1 MSSAFKVSAGSIIF
15 ANGLTGILV
24 SILNCL
30 QSHLIFTNMVTR
42 MWVSTFNF
50 LQSYLNFC
58 RQGYRHAGFGS

>member
-30 QSHLIFTNMVTR
+30 QSHL
-42 MWVSTFNF
+42 NF
-50 LQSYLNFC
+50 YKH
-58 RQGYRHAGFGS
+58 GHTHVGFDF